1 VVWHLFL
8 LQFVVHRSSQ
18 RSQQARYRKIKP
30 RILFTSRG
38 IGRAEGETEHAVD
51 WPGRDAAFR
60 LCRAGSALA
69 KLILS
74 TVYATKLHRKIIDN
88 DLLLN
93 ASIDG
98 TKVAL

>member
-1 VVWHLFL
+1 LWFIDLRNGRSKRAIE
-8 LQFVVHRSSQ
+8 RSSFKFFSHLVGLGEQ
-18 RSQQARYRKIKP
+18 RAKRNTQ
-30 RILFTSRG
+30 
-38 IGRAEGETEHAVD
+38 VD
-51 WPGRDAAFR
+51 WPGRDAAVR
-60 LCRAGSALA
+60 LYHAGSALA
-69 KLILS
+69 KPILS